1 MSLYCISV
9 VFRCMI
15 YLGEVEYKLLD
26 DAAVIIFLF
35 LMSLMLWLGKKIVSL
50 TGGVHRSVSE

>member
-26 DAAVIIFLF
+26 DAAVIIFF
-35 LMSLMLWLGKKIVSL
+35 IFNVFDIMVG
-50 TGGVHRSVSE
+50 